1 MITVS
6 FVSSCSCI
14 YWFPLCSFL
23 QKKNGIYILKD
34 CLNQEFLIMVGETT
48 IILRSGSFANTI
60 IAFLGIHY
68 VYDMDYEDWC
78 EVGMLILQF
87 IIFKDKSVPKET
99 LQLVDVA
106 FSSYEKFV
114 TGKWYYYLYKLYS
127 IWTTLFGL
135 KFANFK
141 SLENNLFPL
150 TLSLLIV
157 WWKTGDFVLNREE
170 TTLKSWQYI
179 SKWKG

>member
-1 MITVS
+1 
-6 FVSSCSCI
+6 
-14 YWFPLCSFL
+14 
-23 QKKNGIYILKD
+23 
-34 CLNQEFLIMVGETT
+34 MVGETT

-114 TGKWYYYLYKLYS
+114 TGK
-127 IWTTLFGL
+127 
-135 KFANFK
+135 
-141 SLENNLFPL
+141 
-150 TLSLLIV
+150 
-157 WWKTGDFVLNREE
+157 
-170 TTLKSWQYI
+170 
-179 SKWKG
+179 